1 MKPYQAMM
9 VLALLGSAGL
19 LLFGDNA
26 PSGDIAEPVAR
37 AGSAGAPSVAAGAPK
52 VNTANTAGAPAQRV
66 AGRGVADSKPRAD
79 VAILAITPRA
89 QLVGDAGDATFA
101 QGEGVFMGQNWNPPP
116 PPPPPP
122 SKTPPPAPVAPP
134 LPFIYI
140 GKAVADGAW
149 EVYLS
154 RGDKTYSARVQTVIE
169 GSYRVDRIAPPL
181 MTVTYLPLNQQ
192 QQMNIGVFE

>member
-1 MKPYQAMM
+1 MKPYQMAMA
-9 VLALLGSAGL
+9 LALVGAAGL
-19 LLFGDNA
+19 LLFGDNS
-26 PSGDIAEPVAR
+26 PSTDIAEPVAR
-37 AGSAGAPSVAAGAPK
+37 ATDAARPAASPRNTGGA
-52 VNTANTAGAPAQRV
+52 
-66 AGRGVADSKPRAD
+66 ADSRQQGETI
-79 VAILAITPRA
+79 ILRLTPRA
-89 QLVGDAGDATFA
+89 ALVGEAGDATFA
-101 QGEGVFMGQNWNPPP
+101 QGEGVFAGQNWNPPP

-122 SKTPPPAPVAPP
+122 SNTPPPPPMAPP
-134 LPFIYI
+134 LPFAYI

-169 GSYRVDRIAPPL
+169 GAYRVDKIAPPL